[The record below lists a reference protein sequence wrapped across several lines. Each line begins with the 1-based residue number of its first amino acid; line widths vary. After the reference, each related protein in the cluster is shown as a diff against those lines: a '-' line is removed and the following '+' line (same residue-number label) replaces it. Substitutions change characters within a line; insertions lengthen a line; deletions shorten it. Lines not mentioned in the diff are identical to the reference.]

1 MFSFTSAANPSCV
14 AVEKSS
20 RDLRTSELLPSTSL
34 FKFESPLCSLHFQA
48 GLQIT
53 DYVHHSNETSKRES
67 IISVGEA
74 VPLHPTHTQWKK
86 VGLVGVLLC
95 LIKSVRSCR
104 FAQHLFL
111 IQQGGEMKASH

>member
-14 AVEKSS
+14 AVEKS
-20 RDLRTSELLPSTSL
+20 LRTSELLPSRSL
-34 FKFESPLCSLHFQA
+34 FKFESPLRSLHFQA

-86 VGLVGVLLC
+86 SRFGRSFALPHKVSLGAADLLNIC
-95 LIKSVRSCR
+95 
-104 FAQHLFL
+104 F
-111 IQQGGEMKASH
+111 